1 MLNEF
6 KKAFAGVVA
15 GVVQPLISR
24 PAHMQ
29 VAAAC
34 LRDGKAGRE
43 VLLIT
48 SRGTGRWVLP
58 KGWPM
63 DGKKNHQAALQEAWE
78 EAGVK
83 RAKVTPVALGVF
95 SYDKILDGGLPLPV
109 QCYVYAAEVEKL
121 SDDYPEVDERKRRW
135 VPVAKAATM
144 VQEPELQALLA
155 GL

>member
-1 MLNEF
+1 MINEF

-24 PAHMQ
+24 PMHMQ

-34 LRDGKAGRE
+34 LRDGKNGRE

-63 DGKKNHQAALQEAWE
+63 DGKKNHQAALEEAWE

-83 RAKVTPVALGVF
+83 QAKVTPVALGTF
-95 SYDKILDGGLPLPV
+95 NYDKILDGGLPLPV
-109 QCYVYAAEVEKL
+109 ECYVYAAEVEKM
-121 SDDYPEVDERKRRW
+121 SDIYPEVDERTRRW

-144 VQEPELQALLA
+144 VQEPELQELLQN
-155 GL
+155 L

>member
-1 MLNEF
+1 MISEF
-6 KKAFAGVVA
+6 KKAFSEVVA

-24 PAHMQ
+24 PVHMQ

-34 LRDGKAGRE
+34 LRDGKKGRE

-63 DGKKNHQAALQEAWE
+63 DGKTNHQSALQEAWE

-83 RAKVTPVALGVF
+83 KARVTPVALGCF
-95 SYDKILDGGLPLPV
+95 AYDKILDGGLPLPV
-109 QCYVYAAEVEKL
+109 NCYVYAAEVEKM
-121 SDDYPEVDERKRRW
+121 SSDYPESHERKRSW

-144 VQEPELQALLA
+144 VQEPELQELLQ